1 MTAGTHTHQVR
12 WVASGAALLDRLA
25 MMNMLGDREAP
36 VAVSVDVFAERLA
49 EQLLAPA
56 QPPRLRCVERVIR

>member
-12 WVASGAALLDRLA
+12 WVASGAALFDRLA

-36 VAVSVDVFAERLA
+36 VAVSVDVSHSGSRNSCSRLLIFQA
-49 EQLLAPA
+49 LL
-56 QPPRLRCVERVIR
+56 L